1 MKIKDIKEL
10 RAKTAK
16 ELTEVVADLQMKL
29 AVARMEKKAGKLA
42 NTSLVPTLA
51 DDVARVKTI
60 LREMKLAGEEKK
72 AK

>member
-1 MKIKDIKEL
+1 MKTKDITEL
-10 RAKTAK
+10 RAKTDK
-16 ELTEVVADLQMKL
+16 ELLEVVADLQMKL

-42 NTSLVPTLA
+42 NTSLVSTLA

-60 LREMKLAGEEKK
+60 LREMKLAEEEKK

>member
-1 MKIKDIKEL
+1 MKTKDKTEL
-10 RAKTAK
+10 RAKTTK